1 MNIITFKK
9 NSGQPHYVEQT
20 VVMNLKKLLD
30 PKVKEFARRTAAI
43 CSSQS

>member
-1 MNIITFKK
+1 MVIFKN

-30 PKVKEFARRTAAI
+30 PKVKESRERTARTY
-43 CSSQS
+43 SSRS

>member
-1 MNIITFKK
+1 MNIITFKN

-30 PKVKEFARRTAAI
+30 PKVKEFARRTAKTY
-43 CSSQS
+43 SLRS